1 MYLGG
6 MYVEQSKRSKMS
18 VFELLMLRY
27 QWEEIVKDFMLPEA
41 AKHGTVDNLR
51 WFITNGAKANR
62 FRKGYQEAIE
72 TAEKILE
79 NA

>member
-6 MYVEQSKRSKMS
+6 MYVGHDKESKMS

-41 AKHGTVDNLR
+41 AKHGTVDNLQ

-62 FRKGYQEAIE
+62 FRKGYKE
-72 TAEKILE
+72 TVEIAEKILE
-79 NA
+79 NV